1 MTSLVQ
7 KKAPEFSGQAV
18 ISREFKEINLSD
30 YKGKYTVL
38 VFYPLDFTFVCP
50 TELTAFSDRIDDFKK
65 LDAEVIGISVD
76 SHYTHLAWIDTP
88 RKEGGLGEL
97 RYPLLS
103 DLDKNIATD
112 FGVLAEGGVAL
123 RGTFIIDR
131 EGVVKSCIVNDL
143 NVGRNV
149 DEILR
154 LIQAFQFSEEHGEVC
169 PANWTPGDKS
179 MVPDP
184 EKSKE
189 YFKTTG

>member
-18 ISREFKEINLSD
+18 IDRRFEEIKLSD
-30 YKGKYTVL
+30 YKGKYVVL
-38 VFYPLDFTFVCP
+38 VFYPLDSTFVCQ
-50 TELTAFSDRIDDFKK
+50 TELTAFSDRIDDFRK
-65 LDAEVIGISVD
+65 LNAEVIGISVD

-88 RKEGGLGEL
+88 RNEGGLGEL

-103 DLDKNIATD
+103 DLDKKIATD
-112 FGVLAEGGVAL
+112 YGVLAEGGVAL

-131 EGVVKSCIVNDL
+131 EGTVKSCIVNDL

-169 PANWTPGDKS
+169 PANWTPGEKS

-189 YFKTTG
+189 YFKTTA

>member
-169 PANWTPGDKS
+169 PANWTPGEKS